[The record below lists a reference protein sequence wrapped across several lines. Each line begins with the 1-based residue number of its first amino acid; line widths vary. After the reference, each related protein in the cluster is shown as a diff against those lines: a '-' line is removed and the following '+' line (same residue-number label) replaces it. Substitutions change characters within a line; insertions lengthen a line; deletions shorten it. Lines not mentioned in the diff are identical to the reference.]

1 LAFGGVFGGFFY
13 IFVCVLDFVMV
24 KLGAGEM
31 NEVLKFFFHEI
42 FEFVHIVGLFLLFLG
57 EFLDD

>member
-1 LAFGGVFGGFFY
+1 
-13 IFVCVLDFVMV
+13 MV

-57 EFLDD
+57 EFLDDWLPVFIGDCFGRCFLSC